1 MKTVNQLAT
10 EIATEIV
17 ELRYGENGTW
27 EYDEGGQYTFTEVA
41 QDMFN
46 ELYDIVHNKLTQ
58 V

>member
-27 EYDEGGQYTFTEVA
+27 EYDEGGQYTFTELA
-41 QDMFN
+41 QNMFN